1 MNSKYEL
8 IVAGGGLTGVAAAVC
23 AARKGVKTLLVEA
36 SGCLGGAISQNLIY
50 PFMRYYYFNDEG
62 THKERN
68 FLSKGFFLEFVEKLR
83 ARGHM
88 IGYGEFQTEYVKVLL
103 DEYIEESGADV
114 LFHANLC
121 KVHTEGSK
129 VKSID
134 VATKAGII
142 NLEADY
148 FIDATGDG
156 DLMAFAGC
164 EYQIGREK
172 DGLCQPMTL
181 CFRAVN
187 ADDKKFNEEY
197 PEKIDTLYQEW
208 QKIGKI
214 KNVREDVLLFK
225 GLGKGIVHFNSTRI
239 VKLNPVDPFDV
250 SKAEIAARKQMIEL
264 FDFLKENFESFKDAI
279 LTFSAVSIGVRESR
293 KLVGEHVVTAE
304 ELVACTRFED
314 SIAVADYDIDIHSP
328 DGSGTSHYYFPNG
341 TYYTIPYRSLQPK
354 EFDNLLVGGR
364 CLSATHE
371 AQASIRIMPTCACL
385 GEAAGVAV
393 ALASKDGVGVKDI
406 DIKTLQSML
415 EENGARIY

>member
-1 MNSKYEL
+1 MNTKYEL
-8 IVAGGGLTGVAAAVC
+8 IVVGGGLTGVAAAVC
-23 AARKGVKTLLVEA
+23 ASKKGVKTLLVEA

-50 PFMRYYYFNDEG
+50 PFMRYFYFDDEG
-62 THKERN
+62 EHKQKN

-83 ARGHM
+83 ASGHM
-88 IGYGEFQTEYVKVLL
+88 KGYGEFETEYVKVLL
-103 DEYIEESGADV
+103 DEYIEESSADV

-121 KVHTEGSK
+121 KVYTEGTS

-172 DGLCQPMTL
+172 DNLCQPMTL
-181 CFRAVN
+181 CFRVTGV
-187 ADDKKFNEEY
+187 DDNKFRDDL
-197 PEKIDTLYQEW
+197 PKITPLYKEF
-208 QKIGKI
+208 QKQGKI
-214 KNVREDVLLFK
+214 KNIREDVLLFR

-264 FDFLKENFESFKDAI
+264 FDFLKENFESFRDAI
-279 LTFSAVSIGVRESR
+279 LSFSAVSIGVRESR
-293 KLVGEHVVTAE
+293 KLVGEHVVTAD
-304 ELVACTRFED
+304 ELVACTRFDD

-354 EFDNLLVGGR
+354 EFNNLLVGGR

-393 ALASKDGVGVKDI
+393 ALASKSKCSVKEI
-406 DIKTLQSML
+406 DIKLLQDTLVSD
-415 EENGARIY
+415 GARIY